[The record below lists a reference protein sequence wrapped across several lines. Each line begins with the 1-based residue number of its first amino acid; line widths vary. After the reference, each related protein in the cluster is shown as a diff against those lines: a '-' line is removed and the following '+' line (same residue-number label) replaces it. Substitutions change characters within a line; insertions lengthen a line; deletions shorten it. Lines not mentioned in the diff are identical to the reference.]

1 VEHGSRAVHHGAF
14 IVPQSRP
21 CSARRQL
28 TPIGGAQVTGVF
40 PFESP
45 SHENNLTMTLQNLKL
60 GNYRRLPADASPEL
74 VDLIARTFKA
84 DPGQR
89 ITLAGLASH
98 PWLTDF
104 EEHKVSESNLI
115 SIPGRVAADTQLLSP
130 YATPLTSPPGAA
142 LLAERQRTRGHLRL
156 GAAQRARRQ
165 RQAHHAAKLCAAAAA
180 EQARQGGRE
189 RAGPA
194 DGRNAHRGG

>member
-115 SIPGRVAADTQLLSP
+115 SGAGRSG
-130 YATPLTSPPGAA
+130 YATAFSICHASHLAARCCPP
-142 LLAERQRTRGHLRL
+142 R
-156 GAAQRARRQ
+156 
-165 RQAHHAAKLCAAAAA
+165 
-180 EQARQGGRE
+180 
-189 RAGPA
+189 
-194 DGRNAHRGG
+194 